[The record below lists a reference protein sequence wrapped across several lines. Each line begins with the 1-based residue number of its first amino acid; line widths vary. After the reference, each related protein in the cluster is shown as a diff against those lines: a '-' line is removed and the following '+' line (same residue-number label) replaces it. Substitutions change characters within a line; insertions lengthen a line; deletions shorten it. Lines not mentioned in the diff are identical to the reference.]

1 MSQLQ
6 GKVGVLYVLENDAK
20 SHRALSIAQ
29 FLPEI
34 YIQYVGLLS
43 EDKIPPWL
51 KEVPTCVTLSD
62 RKLHTGTDALELLG
76 SLHAIRQQQ
85 PPPQYPPQQ
94 QPPPQYPPQQPGTLR
109 GQELARPPS
118 TQQRF
123 PPTPQQ
129 QQGKS
134 MAPPP
139 PPPPEGVL
147 KGSLQP
153 ASGTGQYG
161 CSLDMAFS
169 STEESPAEQ
178 QLNGKAGKVDQR
190 DIDSYLRL
198 REQSGKL
205 KAIQQ

>member
-1 MSQLQ
+1 
-6 GKVGVLYVLENDAK
+6 
-20 SHRALSIAQ
+20 
-29 FLPEI
+29 
-34 YIQYVGLLS
+34 
-43 EDKIPPWL
+43 
-51 KEVPTCVTLSD
+51 
-62 RKLHTGTDALELLG
+62 
-76 SLHAIRQQQ
+76 
-85 PPPQYPPQQ
+85 
-94 QPPPQYPPQQPGTLR
+94 
-109 GQELARPPS
+109 
-118 TQQRF
+118 
-123 PPTPQQ
+123 
-129 QQGKS
+129 